1 MSISKL
7 GQHGQVVISK
17 DIREALNLEKG
28 DLIDV
33 RQNRGTVVIRP
44 QKPLDPEDSFT
55 PEEEES
61 ISKGFR
67 QLRQGEWVNWEDLK
81 QSVGL

>member
-1 MSISKL
+1 MSVSKL
-7 GQHGQVVISK
+7 GQHGQVVIPK
-17 DIREALNLEKG
+17 DIREALGLEEG

-55 PEEEES
+55 PEEENV
-61 ISKGFR
+61 ISKGFQ
-67 QLRQGEWVNWEDLK
+67 QLRRGDSVDWEDLK
-81 QSVGL
+81 QSGGL

>member
-1 MSISKL
+1 MPISKL
-7 GQHGQVVISK
+7 GQHGQVVIPK
-17 DIREALNLEKG
+17 DIREALGLEEG

-33 RQNRGTVVIRP
+33 RQNCGTVVIQP

-55 PEEEES
+55 PEEEKS
-61 ISKGFR
+61 IAKGFR
-67 QLRQGEWVNWEDLK
+67 QLRQGEWVDWEDLK

>member
-1 MSISKL
+1 MSVSKL
-7 GQHGQVVISK
+7 GQHGQVVIPK
-17 DIREALNLEKG
+17 DIREALGLEEG

-55 PEEEES
+55 PEEEGS
-61 ISKGFR
+61 ISRGFR
-67 QLRQGEWVNWEDLK
+67 QLRQDEWVDWEDLK
-81 QSVGL
+81 RELDL

>member
-1 MSISKL
+1 MFVK
-7 GQHGQVVISK
+7 
-17 DIREALNLEKG
+17 
-28 DLIDV
+28 
-33 RQNRGTVVIRP
+33 NRGTVVIRP

-67 QLRQGEWVNWEDLK
+67 QLRQGEWVDWEDLK
-81 QSVGL
+81 REMDL